1 MPNYVVQVSRVAKP
15 GHTTQ
20 VLEAVV
26 AQAESGSGR
35 RNVSISVNADTGSGH
50 LIVGAMVLD
59 SIDEVEAL
67 SDKVSSTPELRS
79 NAESID
85 SHCESSQVE
94 ILRVIEPMENPP
106 PEAKFMVRNLIKAQ
120 PGKAGEL
127 LSTLLELRSQFDNEA
142 HLPLITIPF
151 VGDQDLVRATAMYSN
166 LGGLEAQSNQL
177 NTDVLKPYIDKIK
190 SLRQSYVRHTARM
203 VFVSS

>member
-79 NAESID
+79 NAERID

-106 PEAKFMVRNLIKAQ
+106 SEAKFMVRNLIKAQ

-166 LGGLEAQSNQL
+166 LGGLEAQSDQL

-203 VFVSS
+203 VFMSS

>member
-26 AQAESGSGR
+26 AQAESSSGR

-106 PEAKFMVRNLIKAQ
+106 SEAKFMVRNLIKAQ

-166 LGGLEAQSNQL
+166 LGGLEAQSDQL

-203 VFVSS
+203 VFMSS

>member
-15 GHTTQ
+15 GQTTQ

-106 PEAKFMVRNLIKAQ
+106 SEAKFMVRNLIKAQ

-166 LGGLEAQSNQL
+166 LGGLEAQSDQL

-203 VFVSS
+203 VFMSS

>member
-1 MPNYVVQVSRVAKP
+1 MPNYVVQVSRVAKH

-106 PEAKFMVRNLIKAQ
+106 SEAKFMVRNLIKAQ

-166 LGGLEAQSNQL
+166 LGGLEAQSDQL

-203 VFVSS
+203 VFMSS

>member
-15 GHTTQ
+15 GQTTQ

-85 SHCESSQVE
+85 SHCESSQVD

-106 PEAKFMVRNLIKAQ
+106 SEAKFMVRNLIKAQ

-166 LGGLEAQSNQL
+166 LGGLEAQSDQL

-203 VFVSS
+203 VFMSS

>member
-1 MPNYVVQVSRVAKP
+1 MPNYAVQVSRVAKP

-106 PEAKFMVRNLIKAQ
+106 SEAKFMVRNLIKAQ

-166 LGGLEAQSNQL
+166 LGGLEAQSDQL

-203 VFVSS
+203 MFMSS

>member
-85 SHCESSQVE
+85 SHCENSQVE

-106 PEAKFMVRNLIKAQ
+106 SEAKFMVRNLIKAQ

-166 LGGLEAQSNQL
+166 LGGLEAQSDQL

-203 VFVSS
+203 VFMSS

>member
-1 MPNYVVQVSRVAKP
+1 
-15 GHTTQ
+15 
-20 VLEAVV
+20 
-26 AQAESGSGR
+26 
-35 RNVSISVNADTGSGH
+35 
-50 LIVGAMVLD
+50 MVLD

-106 PEAKFMVRNLIKAQ
+106 SEAKFMVRNLIKAQ

-166 LGGLEAQSNQL
+166 LGGLEAQSDQL

-203 VFVSS
+203 VFMSS

>member
-106 PEAKFMVRNLIKAQ
+106 SEAKFMVRNLIKAQ

-151 VGDQDLVRATAMYSN
+151 VGDQDLVRATDMYSN
-166 LGGLEAQSNQL
+166 LGGLEAQSDQL

-203 VFVSS
+203 VFMSS

>member
-59 SIDEVEAL
+59 SIEEVEAL

-106 PEAKFMVRNLIKAQ
+106 SEAKFMVRNLIKAQ

-166 LGGLEAQSNQL
+166 LGGLEAQSDQL

-203 VFVSS
+203 VFMSS

>member
-106 PEAKFMVRNLIKAQ
+106 SEAKFMVRNLIKAQ

-166 LGGLEAQSNQL
+166 LGGLEAQSDQL

-203 VFVSS
+203 VFMSS

>member
-59 SIDEVEAL
+59 SIEEVEAL
-67 SDKVSSTPELRS
+67 SDRVSSTPELRS
-79 NAESID
+79 NAENID
-85 SHCESSQVE
+85 SHCDSSQVE

-106 PEAKFMVRNLIKAQ
+106 SEAKFMVRNLIKAQ

-166 LGGLEAQSNQL
+166 LGGLEAQSDQL
-177 NTDVLKPYIDKIK
+177 HTDVLKPYIDKIK

-203 VFVSS
+203 VFMSS

>member
-67 SDKVSSTPELRS
+67 SDKVSSTQELRS

-106 PEAKFMVRNLIKAQ
+106 SKAKFMVRNLIKAQ

-166 LGGLEAQSNQL
+166 LGGLEAQSDQL

-203 VFVSS
+203 VFMSS

>member
-1 MPNYVVQVSRVAKP
+1 MPNYVVQVSRVAKH
-15 GHTTQ
+15 GHTAQ

-106 PEAKFMVRNLIKAQ
+106 SEAKFMVRNLIKAQ

-166 LGGLEAQSNQL
+166 LGGLEAQSDQL

-203 VFVSS
+203 VFMSS

>member
-106 PEAKFMVRNLIKAQ
+106 SEAKFMVRNLIKAQ

-151 VGDQDLVRATAMYSN
+151 VGDQDLVRATAMSST
-166 LGGLEAQSNQL
+166 LGGLEAQSDQL

-203 VFVSS
+203 VFMSS

>member
-15 GHTTQ
+15 GQTTQ

-26 AQAESGSGR
+26 AQAVSGSGR

-106 PEAKFMVRNLIKAQ
+106 SEAKFMVRNLIKAQ

-166 LGGLEAQSNQL
+166 LGGLEAQSDQL

-203 VFVSS
+203 VFMSS

>member
-26 AQAESGSGR
+26 AQAETGSGR

-106 PEAKFMVRNLIKAQ
+106 SEAKFMVRNLIKAQ

-166 LGGLEAQSNQL
+166 LGGLEAQSDQL

-203 VFVSS
+203 VFMSS

>member
-15 GHTTQ
+15 GQTTQ

-106 PEAKFMVRNLIKAQ
+106 SEAKFMVRNLIKAQ

-142 HLPLITIPF
+142 HLPLITTPF

-166 LGGLEAQSNQL
+166 LGGLEAQSDQL

-203 VFVSS
+203 VFMSS

>member
-1 MPNYVVQVSRVAKP
+1 MPNYVIQVSRVAKP

-35 RNVSISVNADTGSGH
+35 RNVSISVNAATGSGH

-106 PEAKFMVRNLIKAQ
+106 SEAKFMVRNLIKAQ

-166 LGGLEAQSNQL
+166 LGGLEAQSDQL

-203 VFVSS
+203 VFMSS

>member
-1 MPNYVVQVSRVAKP
+1 MPNYVVQVSSVANP
-15 GHTTQ
+15 GHTPQ

-106 PEAKFMVRNLIKAQ
+106 SEAKFMVRNLIKAQ

-166 LGGLEAQSNQL
+166 LGGLEAQSDQL

-203 VFVSS
+203 VFMSS

>member
-106 PEAKFMVRNLIKAQ
+106 SEAKFMVRSLIKAQ

-166 LGGLEAQSNQL
+166 LGGLEAQSDQL

-203 VFVSS
+203 VFMSS

>member
-59 SIDEVEAL
+59 SIEEVEAL
-67 SDKVSSTPELRS
+67 SDRVSSTPE
-79 NAESID
+79 
-85 SHCESSQVE
+85 
-94 ILRVIEPMENPP
+94 
-106 PEAKFMVRNLIKAQ
+106 
-120 PGKAGEL
+120 
-127 LSTLLELRSQFDNEA
+127 
-142 HLPLITIPF
+142 
-151 VGDQDLVRATAMYSN
+151 
-166 LGGLEAQSNQL
+166 
-177 NTDVLKPYIDKIK
+177 
-190 SLRQSYVRHTARM
+190 
-203 VFVSS
+203 